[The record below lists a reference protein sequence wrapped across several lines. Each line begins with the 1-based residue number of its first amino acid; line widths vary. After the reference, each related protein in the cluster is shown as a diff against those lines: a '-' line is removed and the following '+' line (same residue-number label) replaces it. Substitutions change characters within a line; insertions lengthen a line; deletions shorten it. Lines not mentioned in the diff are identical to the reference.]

1 MSSGAKNNNRER
13 VWRMRGEEKMKFN
26 NDLTEKE
33 QKAELIKSA
42 KTKQIFDPQTNQ
54 FDYSKGM
61 VTDLEENCSVY
72 TYRKKLMRC
81 MRVNLLY

>member
-1 MSSGAKNNNRER
+1 
-13 VWRMRGEEKMKFN
+13 MKFN

-72 TYRKKLMRC
+72 TY
-81 MRVNLLY
+81 